1 MHLFFALD
9 TCIINIYNEIEVITP
24 TLFHVRRHPHVV
36 YVLTLISFFFRRT
49 TITARRCDDC

>member
-24 TLFHVRRHPHVV
+24 PLYFMLEDTHMSHMF
-36 YVLTLISFFFRRT
+36 
-49 TITARRCDDC
+49 

>member
-9 TCIINIYNEIEVITP
+9 TGIINIYNEIEVITP
-24 TLFHVRRHPHVV
+24 TLFHVRRHPYVV
-36 YVLTLISFFFRRT
+36 YVLTLISFFRRI

>member
-24 TLFHVRRHPHVV
+24 TLFRVRRQPHVV
-36 YVLTLISFFFRRT
+36 YVLTLISFFRRI